1 MEIMQT
7 LKPFESIWNFVLLL
21 LVSYPI
27 LGAFAWFIGVLCY
40 QLIYRHRHK
49 DDIEF
54 KQLTP
59 AEQPF
64 ITIMIPAHNEEVMI
78 EHTINYLMNNLNYEK
93 YEVLVTDDGSTDETP
108 AILER
113 LQSVYDNL
121 RVVTIKKNQ
130 GKAHA
135 FNVGVG
141 FARGEFILINDA
153 DSIPEPDAL
162 WKYMSYF
169 MGEEHANTAAVT
181 ANMDVQNRSTI
192 IAKSQTVEFSSI
204 VGVIK
209 RSQVSA
215 LGNMYAYSGAN
226 TMYRRDALI
235 DVGLFRQDRAT
246 EDISIAWDH
255 QLNGW
260 TTVFSPDILFY
271 MNVPENLDALYH
283 QRKRWAKGGTEVLL
297 TNFKRVVS
305 HPGKYL
311 KQWAFITD
319 QTLSI
324 IWSLFF
330 FVSTLI
336 FLISLVTFFFTGN
349 YERVYH
355 MFCMAFIFV
364 TFEMFAGVLQLLS
377 ALIVD
382 DRGRKFKYLI
392 FMPLYMLIYWQV
404 NALALVTTLIPAV
417 KTILGYGSGT
427 WVSPVRKH
435 HTE

>member
-54 KQLTP
+54 QPLTP
-59 AEQPF
+59 EEQPF

-121 RVVTIKKNQ
+121 RVVRIKKNQ

-141 FARGEFILINDA
+141 FARGEFILSNDA